1 MNTRYDLIVFDWDG
15 TLMDSELKIVRCMSA
30 AAADLGIV
38 DPGADA
44 IRQIIGL
51 GLDEA
56 MAQLFPQAPVSLR
69 KQLVLRY
76 REHFLGLDQ
85 TDMPLFPGVEEGL
98 PRLAQEGF
106 LLAVAT
112 GKARRGLERVLDQTG
127 TRRYFAATRCA
138 DESFS
143 KPHPGMLEDILGQ
156 TGVPHDRALMV
167 GDTTYD
173 MLMARNA
180 GIAALA
186 VSYGAHER
194 AQLLECAPLGCVDSF
209 DEVCRW
215 IS

>member
-1 MNTRYDLIVFDWDG
+1 MNARYDLIVFDWDG
-15 TLMDSELKIVRCMSA
+15 TLMDSERKIVRCMSA
-30 AAADLGIV
+30 AAADLGIA

-56 MAQLFPQAPVSLR
+56 MEQLFPQAPSALRQSLT
-69 KQLVLRY
+69 QRY

-85 TDMPLFPGVEEGL
+85 TDMPLFAGVEEGL

-112 GKARRGLERVLDQTG
+112 GKARRGLDRVLDQTG

-143 KPHPGMLEDILGQ
+143 KPHPKMLEDILEQ
-156 TGVPHDRALMV
+156 TGVSRDRALMV

-180 GIAALA
+180 GVPALA
-186 VSYGAHER
+186 VSYGVHTR
-194 AQLLECAPLGCVDSF
+194 AQLLECTPLGCVDSF
-209 DEVCRW
+209 SEVCQW

>member
-1 MNTRYDLIVFDWDG
+1 MTTHYDLIVFDWDG
-15 TLMDSELKIVRCMSA
+15 TLMDSERKIAHCMSA
-30 AAADLGIV
+30 AAADLGIA

-51 GLDEA
+51 GMDEA
-56 MAQLFPQAPVSLR
+56 TAQLFPQAPIPLR
-69 KQLVLRY
+69 KQFVLRY

-85 TDMPLFPGVEEGL
+85 TAMPLFPGVEEGL

-112 GKARRGLERVLDQTG
+112 GKGRRGLERVLDQTG

-143 KPHPGMLEDILGQ
+143 KPHPGTLAAPRGPP
-156 TGVPHDRALMV
+156 GAPRDRAVM
-167 GDTTYD
+167 GAATPYD

-209 DEVCRW
+209 EDVCRW